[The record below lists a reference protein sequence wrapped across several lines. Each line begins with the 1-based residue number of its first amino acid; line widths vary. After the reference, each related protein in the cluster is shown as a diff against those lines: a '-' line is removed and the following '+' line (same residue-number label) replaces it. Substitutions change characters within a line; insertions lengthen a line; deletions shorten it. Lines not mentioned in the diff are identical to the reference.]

1 MTPVREVKRGERHV
15 YRYIAG
21 EHLLVALQRT
31 RSVPLF
37 ALTESG
43 AELWKHLGE
52 WTTGAALAE
61 HLVGHFD
68 VDLDAAAA
76 DVEGFLN
83 QLESIGALE
92 MRERDT

>member
-1 MTPVREVKRGERHV
+1 VTLVQEVKRGERHV
-15 YRYIAG
+15 YRYVAG

-37 ALTESG
+37 SLTESG
-43 AELWKHLGE
+43 AELWKQLGD
-52 WTTGAALAE
+52 WTTAAALAE
-61 HLVGHFD
+61 HLVGQFD
-68 VDLDAAAA
+68 VDLDAAAT

>member
-15 YRYIAG
+15 YRYVAG

-31 RSVPLF
+31 KSVPLF
-37 ALTESG
+37 SLTESG
-43 AELWKHLGE
+43 AELWKQLGE
-52 WTTGAALAE
+52 WTTVPALTE
-61 HLVGHFD
+61 HLVGQFD

-76 DVEGFLN
+76 DVKEFLN

-92 MRERDT
+92 MRERET